1 MSNHFDLVLTTRLLR
16 ICLSFPSVLAP
27 FCNEEDGIGHDIVLS
42 FQQIMIIGT
51 SDYDVTRLE
60 TEANSIETKLISL
73 DVSSQYMESY
83 LFLHVMMSLLFLN
96 F

>member
-1 MSNHFDLVLTTRLLR
+1 
-16 ICLSFPSVLAP
+16 
-27 FCNEEDGIGHDIVLS
+27 
-42 FQQIMIIGT
+42 MIIGT

-83 LFLHVMMSLLFLN
+83 LFLRVMMSLLFLN

>member
-1 MSNHFDLVLTTRLLR
+1 
-16 ICLSFPSVLAP
+16 
-27 FCNEEDGIGHDIVLS
+27 
-42 FQQIMIIGT
+42 MIIGT